1 MLLVALAGA
10 NLNTNNGYKKNYQLI
25 ASFVYNRV
33 SYHYSAAV
41 SEERNKI
48 KLKGE
53 WNTSAPREPWI

>member
-1 MLLVALAGA
+1 
-10 NLNTNNGYKKNYQLI
+10 LI

-48 KLKGE
+48 KLKEE
-53 WNTSAPREPWI
+53 WNTSAPKGTLDMNGKRKAELLKI